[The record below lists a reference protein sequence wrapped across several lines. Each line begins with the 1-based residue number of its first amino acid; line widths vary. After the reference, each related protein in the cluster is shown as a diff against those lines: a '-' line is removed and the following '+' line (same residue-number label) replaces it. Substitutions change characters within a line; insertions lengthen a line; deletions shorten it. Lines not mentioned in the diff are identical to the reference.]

1 MKSPTFLSIVVPC
14 HNEEEVLFS
23 THHTLRGFCD
33 AWLLRGL
40 IRDYELV
47 FVNNGSGDKTLDVML
62 DIYNRDTHAVI
73 VDLRKNFGVQGS
85 FSAGLFE
92 ATGDVVVTIDA
103 DLQDDASKIEDM
115 IQKYYEGYEM
125 VLGVRMNRDSDTFFK
140 RITAQAFYKT
150 LKMMGIQ
157 SVYNHADF
165 RLLSRALVVE
175 LKKFPER
182 VRYLRGL
189 IFEIESRYACVY
201 YSRQKR
207 KLGKSKFNVFSLFTL
222 AFDGITSFTST
233 PIRLIS
239 IMGFAMFLFS
249 LFGFIYVFYSKFILF
264 RDVPGWASLALI
276 ILFFGG
282 IQNLA
287 LGIIGEYIA
296 KMYLETKRRPIYI
309 VKKEYRHNT
318 YT

>member
-1 MKSPTFLSIVVPC
+1 MKQPVSLSIAIPC
-14 HNEEEVLFS
+14 HNEEEVVFS
-23 THHTLRGFCD
+23 TYETLRNLCEGWKNHTL
-33 AWLLRGL
+33 
-40 IRDYELV
+40 ISDYELV
-47 FVNNGSGDKTLDVML
+47 FVNNGSVDKTLDVML

-140 RITAQAFYKT
+140 RITAQAFYKMLT
-150 LKMMGIQ
+150 MMGIQ

-165 RLLSRALVVE
+165 RLLSRALVME

-189 IFEIESRYACVY
+189 IFEVESRYACVY
-201 YSRQKR
+201 YSRRKR
-207 KLGKSKFNVFSLFTL
+207 KLGKSKFNVFSLFAL
-222 AFDGITSFTST
+222 AFDGITSFTSA

-239 IMGFAMFLFS
+239 VMGFTMFLLS
-249 LFGFIYVFYSKFILF
+249 LLGFIYVFYSKFILF

-282 IQNLA
+282 VQNLA

-296 KMYLETKRRPIYI
+296 KMYLETKQRPIYI
-309 VKKEYRHNT
+309 VKKEYRHST
-318 YT
+318 